1 MLDFAMYEE
10 MKEFL
15 LPCYYLYLYFI
26 KSINYYELDEIWL
39 LGIFQTQIHTFRHK
53 VWINAQNNG

>member
-26 KSINYYELDEIWL
+26 KSIKL
-39 LGIFQTQIHTFRHK
+39 L
-53 VWINAQNNG
+53 